1 MNPDHLLLVM
11 TGAVAVSAIAI
22 VLQALILFGMFRSV
36 RSLKEKVDEFI
47 PRAEATLTKAEKSLD
62 ESVGE
67 LKSLSAR
74 ATTLVD
80 SAQKQVTRVD
90 EVLGEVTVRAKT
102 QMDRVELVLD
112 DTIGRVHETV
122 VALNNGVLR
131 PVKEINGV
139 AAGLRAAIQQLA
151 RSRRPS
157 VAQATSD
164 EEMFI

>member
-1 MNPDHLLLVM
+1 MNSDQLLIVM
-11 TGAVAVSAIAI
+11 TSAVVVSAIAI

-36 RSLKEKVDEFI
+36 RSLKERVDEFI
-47 PRAEATLTKAEKSLD
+47 PRAEAILGKAEKSLD
-62 ESVGE
+62 ETVGE
-67 LKSLSAR
+67 VKSLSAR
-74 ATTLVD
+74 AMSLVD

-90 EVLGEVTVRAKT
+90 EVLGDVTVRAKT
-102 QMDRVELVLD
+102 QLDRVELVLD
-112 DTIGRVHETV
+112 DTVGRVHETV
-122 VALNNGVLR
+122 VRLNNGVLR